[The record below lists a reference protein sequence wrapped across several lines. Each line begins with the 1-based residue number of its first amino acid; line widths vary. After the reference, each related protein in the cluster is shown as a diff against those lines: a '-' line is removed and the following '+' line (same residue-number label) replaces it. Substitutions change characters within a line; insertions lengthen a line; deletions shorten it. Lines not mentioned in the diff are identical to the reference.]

1 MRTVTRALS
10 GSALVMT
17 LAASSAMA
25 ELETRHLRGDFAF
38 SGTGVCAS
46 SQAII
51 TPTSYTPPRG
61 FDANL
66 VANGEPFS
74 VITFSHHGVR
84 TFNGDGT
91 GSVVARVVALSIGD
105 RASASSSDQEIQ
117 FTYSV
122 APDGTVTTD
131 QSPTHNVFVSGGR
144 TGQQTRISN
153 IPAVVGR
160 LSADRNSITFATT
173 SWALSLTRSFCPVV
187 SVMTVSGVA
196 SRYSIRSEFSTKGSW
211 LLRVRLIIGSP
222 VVISVVLPGN

>member
-1 MRTVTRALS
+1 
-10 GSALVMT
+10 
-17 LAASSAMA
+17 MA
-25 ELETRHLRGDFAF
+25 ELETRHLKGDFAF

-46 SQAII
+46 SLAII

-66 VANGEPFS
+66 VANGEPFA
-74 VITFSHHGVR
+74 VITFSAHGVR

-91 GSVVARVVALSIGD
+91 GSVVSRVVALSIGD

-160 LSADRNSITFATT
+160 LSADRNSITFATLNT
-173 SWALSLTRSFCPVV
+173 GIETVTR
-187 SVMTVSGVA
+187 
-196 SRYSIRSEFSTKGSW
+196 
-211 LLRVRLIIGSP
+211 
-222 VVISVVLPGN
+222 VLPDGSELVEALRICHRERTAFRISRNPGGQRDD

>member
-10 GSALVMT
+10 GSALVMV

-38 SGTGVCAS
+38 NGTGVCTS
-46 SQAII
+46 SLAII

-66 VANGEPFS
+66 TAIGEPLS
-74 VITFSHHGVR
+74 VITFSTQGVR

-91 GSVVARVVALSIGD
+91 GSVTARVVALSLGD
-105 RASASSSDQEIQ
+105 RVSASSSDQEIQ

-122 APDGTVTTD
+122 AADGTVTTD
-131 QSPTHNVFVSGGR
+131 QSPTHNVFVSGSR

-153 IPAVVGR
+153 IPPLAGR
-160 LSADRNSITFATT
+160 LSSDRNSIVFATST
-173 SWALSLTRSFCPVV
+173 TGIETVTR
-187 SVMTVSGVA
+187 
-196 SRYSIRSEFSTKGSW
+196 
-211 LLRVRLIIGSP
+211 
-222 VVISVVLPGN
+222 VLPDGSELVEALRICHRERTAIRISRGGQRDD

>member
-1 MRTVTRALS
+1 MRTVTTALS
-10 GSALVMT
+10 GSALIMA

-38 SGTGVCAS
+38 SGNGVCAS

-51 TPTSYTPPRG
+51 TPTSYTPPSG

-66 VANGEPFS
+66 VAIGGPSS
-74 VITFSHHGVR
+74 VITFSVHGVR

-91 GSVVARVVALSIGD
+91 GSVAARVVSLSIGD
-105 RASASSSDQEIQ
+105 RTSASSSDQEIQ

-160 LSADRNSITFATT
+160 LSADRNSITFATLNT
-173 SWALSLTRSFCPVV
+173 GIETVTR
-187 SVMTVSGVA
+187 
-196 SRYSIRSEFSTKGSW
+196 
-211 LLRVRLIIGSP
+211 
-222 VVISVVLPGN
+222 VLPDGSELVEALRICHRERTAFRISRNPGGQRDD

>member
-1 MRTVTRALS
+1 MRTVTTALS
-10 GSALVMT
+10 GSALVMA
-17 LAASSAMA
+17 LAASSAVA

-66 VANGEPFS
+66 VALGEPFS
-74 VITFSHHGVR
+74 VITFSVHGVR

-91 GSVVARVVALSIGD
+91 GSVAARVVALSVGD

-160 LSADRNSITFATT
+160 LSADRNSITFATFNT
-173 SWALSLTRSFCPVV
+173 GIETVTR
-187 SVMTVSGVA
+187 
-196 SRYSIRSEFSTKGSW
+196 
-211 LLRVRLIIGSP
+211 
-222 VVISVVLPGN
+222 VLPDGSELVEALRICHRERTAFRISRNPGGERDD

>member
-1 MRTVTRALS
+1 MRTVTTALS
-10 GSALVMT
+10 GSALIMA

-25 ELETRHLRGDFAF
+25 ELETHHLRGDFAF
-38 SGTGVCAS
+38 SGTSVCAS

-66 VANGEPFS
+66 TAIGEPFS
-74 VITFSHHGVR
+74 VISFSVTGVR

-91 GSVVARVVALSIGD
+91 GSVAARVVSLAVGD

-160 LSADRNSITFATT
+160 LSADRNSITFATLNT
-173 SWALSLTRSFCPVV
+173 GIETVTR
-187 SVMTVSGVA
+187 
-196 SRYSIRSEFSTKGSW
+196 
-211 LLRVRLIIGSP
+211 
-222 VVISVVLPGN
+222 VLPDGSELVEALRICHRERTAFRISRNPGGQRDD

>member
-10 GSALVMT
+10 GSALVMA

-38 SGTGVCAS
+38 NGTSVCTS
-46 SQAII
+46 SLAII

-66 VANGEPFS
+66 VAIGEPLS
-74 VITFSHHGVR
+74 VITSSTHGVR
-84 TFNGDGT
+84 TFNGNGT
-91 GSVVARVVALSIGD
+91 GSVTARVVSLSLGD
-105 RASASSSDQEIQ
+105 RVSASSSDQEIQ

-122 APDGTVTTD
+122 AADGTVTTD

-144 TGQQTRISN
+144 TGQQSRISD

-160 LSADRNSITFATT
+160 LSSDRNSIVFATST
-173 SWALSLTRSFCPVV
+173 TGIETVTR
-187 SVMTVSGVA
+187 
-196 SRYSIRSEFSTKGSW
+196 
-211 LLRVRLIIGSP
+211 
-222 VVISVVLPGN
+222 VLPDGSELVEALRICHRDRTAIRISRGGQRED